1 MCYYCATL
9 FEVIIMT
16 TINIRRQGGAAIVTI
31 PAQMLKQLNIEVG
44 GALELDVADG
54 TLTAR
59 PAATA
64 KPRRFTLK
72 ELLRGATPRNLAALK
87 RQTAGALDGAPVGR
101 ELA

>member
-9 FEVIIMT
+9 LENILMT
-16 TINIRRQGGAAIVTI
+16 TVNIRRQGGAAIVTI

-59 PAATA
+59 PVATT
-64 KPRRFTLK
+64 KPRRYTLK
-72 ELLRGATPRNLAALK
+72 ELLRGATPRNMASLK
-87 RQTAGALDGAPVGR
+87 RQTAGVLDGAPVGR

>member
-1 MCYYCATL
+1 M
-9 FEVIIMT
+9 MT
-16 TINIRRQGGAAIVTI
+16 VNIRRQGGAAIVTI
-31 PAQMLKQLNIEVG
+31 PAPLLKQLNVGVGEV
-44 GALELDVADG
+44 LELDVAGG

-59 PAATA
+59 PAVMD

-101 ELA
+101 ELT